1 MYAILK
7 PYIMDKPKENRGGKR
22 EGAGRPRKASSIK
35 RENQVV
41 DRKLMTH
48 AAMGWEVLGDSYPDL
63 MRAAIKTALGDETHI
78 PNVTMLKALLE
89 LMVKVAGPEP
99 EQSDSAIK
107 KLVDRFID
115 RANEDRNS
123 NEQVVDGDHRG
134 LPFSPES
141 GGRTG
146 TPPDPTIPGVDPR
159 FQFSFPK

>member
-1 MYAILK
+1 
-7 PYIMDKPKENRGGKR
+7 MDKPKENRGGKR
-22 EGAGRPRKASSIK
+22 EGAGRPRKSSSIK

-115 RANEDRNS
+115 RANEDRRDPS
-123 NEQVVDGDHRG
+123 EQVVDGDSRG
-134 LPFSPES
+134 LTLNLEGGS
-141 GGRTG
+141 GTG
-146 TPPDPTIPGVDPR
+146 TTPDSTIPGVDPR